1 MDDDVRGQEPKQ
13 ELKQE
18 LDQEQKLEQRDGV
31 ATTDRRTLLRTAGL
45 AGAAGA
51 ALAGAVHG
59 KFSLAPI
66 SAAQAQT
73 ATSMPKGTDKPWWP
87 SKWGADDECGA
98 SNHIT
103 PAKVLDT
110 VKWIKD
116 GKIYKIGRVYEGG
129 MPLFGARAF
138 TLRIPGGPTG
148 GPFGDN
154 KLVYHDEFLSTEI
167 GQTGTQFDGLGH
179 IGIQLGKD
187 GDKSEMRFY
196 NGHTA
201 LEISDAYGLKKLGV
215 EKLKPLFTR
224 AHLLDMVA
232 LKGGMMDAGQEI
244 TTADIKAALQKQNIP
259 ESDIKPGD
267 AIMFHTGWGSLWMKN
282 NDRFNSGEPGI
293 GLDAAKWVIEKD
305 LALTAADTWAVEVVP
320 NPDKTLAFAVHAELQ
335 TKHGIHNH
343 ENLIFDELIADKKYQ
358 FVYCFAPAP
367 IKGATGS
374 NGCPIAIT

>member
-1 MDDDVRGQEPKQ
+1 MDDDVRGQQ
-13 ELKQE
+13 QR
-18 LDQEQKLEQRDGV
+18 QEQVGGTVE
-31 ATTDRRTLLRTAGL
+31 TDRRTLLRTAGL

-51 ALAGAVHG
+51 ALAGAMHG
-59 KFSLAPI
+59 KFALAPI
-66 SAAQAQT
+66 TAAQAQT
-73 ATSMPKGTDKPWWP
+73 AASMPKGTDKPWWP
-87 SKWGADDECGA
+87 SKWGKDDEAGG

-103 PAKVLDT
+103 PAKVLDAA
-110 VKWIKD
+110 KWIKD
-116 GKIYKIGRVYEGG
+116 GKIYKIGRVYEQG
-129 MPLFGARAF
+129 MPLFGARVFA
-138 TLRIPGGPTG
+138 LRIPGSPTG

-167 GQTGTQFDGLGH
+167 GQSGTQFDGLGH

-196 NGHTA
+196 NGFTSQ
-201 LEISDAYGLKKLGV
+201 EISDAYGLKKLGT

-224 AHLLDMVA
+224 AHLIDMVA

-244 TTADIKAALQKQNIP
+244 TSADIKAALQKQNIP

-282 NDRFNSGEPGI
+282 NDRYNSGEPGI

-320 NPDKTLAFAVHAELQ
+320 NPDKSLAFAVHGELQ
-335 TKHGIHNH
+335 TKHGILNH
-343 ENLIFDELIADKKYQ
+343 ENLIFDELIADRKYQ
-358 FVYCFAPAP
+358 FVYCFTPAP

>member
-1 MDDDVRGQEPKQ
+1 MSNEIKNVDQDDSGS
-13 ELKQE
+13 
-18 LDQEQKLEQRDGV
+18 
-31 ATTDRRTLLRTAGL
+31 TTDRRTLLRTAGI
-45 AGAAGA
+45 AGVAGA
-51 ALAGAVHG
+51 ALAGSMHG

-66 SAAQAQT
+66 SEAQAQT
-73 ATSMPKGTDKPWWP
+73 STSMPKGTDKPWWP
-87 SKWGADDECGA
+87 SKWGKDDECGA

-103 PAKVLDT
+103 PDKVLDT
-110 VKWIKD
+110 AKWIKD
-116 GKIYKIGRVYEGG
+116 GKIYKIGRVYEGA
-129 MPLFGARAF
+129 MPLFGPRAF
-138 TLRIPGGPTG
+138 TLRIPGSPTG

-154 KLVYHDEFLSTEI
+154 KMVYHDEFLTTEI

-187 GDKSEMRFY
+187 GDKSEMKFY
-196 NGHTA
+196 NGFSA

-224 AHLLDMVA
+224 GHLIDMVA

-244 TTADIKAALQKQNIP
+244 SAADIKAGLAKQNMN
-259 ESDIKPGD
+259 EADIKPGD
-267 AIMFHTGWGSLWMKN
+267 AIFFHTGWGSLWMKN

-305 LALTAADTWAVEVVP
+305 LALTGADTWAVEVVP
-320 NPDKTLAFAVHAELQ
+320 NPDKSLAFVVHAELQ

-343 ENLIFDELIADKKYQ
+343 ENLFFDDLIADKKYQ

>member
-1 MDDDVRGQEPKQ
+1 MDDGVSGQDQSKQ
-13 ELKQE
+13 EQSS
-18 LDQEQKLEQRDGV
+18 GM
-31 ATTDRRTLLRTAGL
+31 TTDRRTLLRTAGL

-51 ALAGAVHG
+51 TLAGAMHG
-59 KFSLAPI
+59 KFALAPI
-66 SAAQAQT
+66 SEAQAQT
-73 ATSMPKGTDKPWWP
+73 APASMPKGVDKPWWP
-87 SKWGADDECGA
+87 SKWGKDDESGA

-116 GKIYKIGRVYEGG
+116 GKIYRIGRVYEQG

-138 TLRIPGGPTG
+138 SLRIPGGPTG

-154 KLVYHDEFLSTEI
+154 KLVYHDEFLATEI

-179 IGIQLGKD
+179 IGIQMGKD
-187 GDKSEMRFY
+187 GDRSEMRFY
-196 NGHTA
+196 NGFTA
-201 LEISDAYGLKKLGV
+201 QEISDAYGLKKLGV
-215 EKLKPLFTR
+215 ERLKPLFTR
-224 AHLLDMVA
+224 AHLIDMVA

-244 TTADIKAALQKQNIP
+244 TTADIKAALQKQNIA

-293 GLDAAKWVIEKD
+293 GLDAAKWVVEKD
-305 LALTAADTWAVEVVP
+305 LALTGADTWAVEVVP
-320 NPDKTLAFAVHAELQ
+320 NPDKSLAFVVHAELQ

-343 ENLIFDELIADKKYQ
+343 ENLIFDDLIADKKYQ